1 MDNNK
6 TPDPFNKT
14 DNFTTLKGFE
24 NPIIVKEKSKPKEPS
39 NALVAADKKEEKNPS
54 ETNPEKN
61 SRHPINKRD
70 NFTRTTNIEP
80 KTGTEKSK
88 PYEPKTGTEKS
99 KPYEPK
105 TGMEK
110 SKLDKTESI
119 YSITENPSA
128 KLLAEHEKKTPIS
141 GKESSKESSRPIK
154 KTDNFTSVRGFE
166 PEPKTGAG
174 KSKKLRRIKKKKTQN
189 KRKPNKID
197 SRKKFTQKKHKY
209 TKNKK
214 KMHKSKKNK
223 KARGPASDN
232 KIPDVPVANSDPEEY
247 IKAINEL
254 VTHHELLREELI
266 NQLRRGNNKSRRYYD
281 TNTTMVLTEK
291 KIMASLDGINNN
303 IVNIKDKE
311 KQEDILKDFQSYKN
325 LINIYIHMTLLEI
338 LNKDKKDKKELEE
351 IKDKIKTAMI
361 NLNNKFKELNKPL

>member
-1 MDNNK
+1 MSTKDYKLPNNQETK
-6 TPDPFNKT
+6 AKSS
-14 DNFTTLKGFE
+14 GFDYSPTKKPSDELLDAHEKEEVIPEKESPKE
-24 NPIIVKEKSKPKEPS
+24 NPRPFKTTEGFKSVWGFK
-39 NALVAADKKEEKNPS
+39 
-54 ETNPEKN
+54 
-61 SRHPINKRD
+61 
-70 NFTRTTNIEP
+70 P
-80 KTGTEKSK
+80 KTGE
-88 PYEPKTGTEKS
+88 
-99 KPYEPK
+99 
-105 TGMEK
+105 
-110 SKLDKTESI
+110 
-119 YSITENPSA
+119 
-128 KLLAEHEKKTPIS
+128 
-141 GKESSKESSRPIK
+141 
-154 KTDNFTSVRGFE
+154 
-166 PEPKTGAG
+166 G
-174 KSKKLRRIKKKKTQN
+174 KSKKLRRIKKKKTHN

-291 KIMASLDGINNN
+291 RIMASLDGINNN

-325 LINIYIHMTLLEI
+325 LINIYIYMTLLEI
-338 LNKDKKDKKELEE
+338 SNKDKKELEE